1 VHIPYDRRIMQIT
14 TVHVKNFRSIL
25 DESLPCDSLT
35 ALVGRNGSG
44 KSSFLRA
51 LEFFYSPSAS
61 VTVEDFYAQDVS
73 NNIEIAVTYSDLD
86 AQEIALFS
94 AYMEDDSLTVVRVFS
109 DPQAGRSGTYH
120 GTRLQNPDFV
130 AIRNAGTATA
140 IREKYAEIRALD
152 KYDSLAPARSAA
164 AVRQALDEWE
174 SQNPEHSIS
183 MRDDGQFFGFTQV
196 GQGYLGRHTKFI
208 YIPAVRDALEDATER
223 RGSSVTEIMDL
234 VVRNALANR
243 KDVTDFR
250 QRTLDQYK
258 DIMNPQNLTELNDLA
273 VNLSETLQSFVPEA
287 KVLLQWSELADISI
301 PMPQAEVKL
310 TEDEYESRVE
320 RTGHGLQRA
329 FIITMLQHL
338 DAVRNAGSVPQED
351 SDDLVSTESTGGAT
365 GHLPNLV
372 LAIEE
377 PELYQH
383 PSRQRHLA
391 SVLLNLATGEI
402 PGVADKTQVIYATH
416 SPLFVGLDRFDQ
428 VRVLHKVAQEDG
440 NLRATQLMQAN
451 MAAVARELWE
461 ASNQHGGEFTAETLR
476 PRLQA
481 LMTPWMGEGFFADVV
496 VLVEGEDD
504 RAAILGFAN
513 SKDIDFDA
521 LGITVIP
528 CFGKPNIDRPLVI
541 LRQLGVS
548 VYVVWDGDFGDGGA
562 KPEDNRCLLRLV
574 GELEEDWPHFV
585 RASSACFKTNL
596 EKTLEDEIGKESF
609 TKLLS
614 EAQQE
619 LGIAKKKHALKNPAI
634 VENVV
639 AKASSCGNSSTSL
652 ESIVERIVAL
662 KSQS

>member
-1 VHIPYDRRIMQIT
+1 MQIK

-51 LEFFYSPSAS
+51 LEFFYSPSAA

-73 NNIEIAVTYSDLD
+73 NNIEIAVTYCDLD
-86 AQEIALFS
+86 TQEIDLFS

-287 KVLLQWSELADISI
+287 RVLLQWSELADISI

-440 NLRATQLMQAN
+440 NPRATQLMQAN

-513 SKDIDFDA
+513 SKEIDFDA

-562 KPEDNRCLLRLV
+562 KPEDNRYLLRLV
-574 GELEEDWPHFV
+574 GEFEEDWPHFV

>member
-1 VHIPYDRRIMQIT
+1 MSHT
-14 TVHVKNFRSIL
+14 L
-25 DESLPCDSLT
+25 
-35 ALVGRNGSG
+35 
-44 KSSFLRA
+44 
-51 LEFFYSPSAS
+51 S
-61 VTVEDFYAQDVS
+61 VTYG
-73 NNIEIAVTYSDLD
+73 DLN
-86 AQEIALFS
+86 AEERELFS
-94 AYMEDDSLTVVRVFS
+94 AYLDNDSLTVARVFS
-109 DPQAGRSGTYH
+109 NPQEGRSGTYH
-120 GTRLQNPDFV
+120 GTRLQNPEFV
-130 AIRNAGTATA
+130 ETRNAGGAREVRRKYNEVRET
-140 IREKYAEIRALD
+140 EKYASLPSVNSADTVRRELDQWEIR
-152 KYDSLAPARSAA
+152 
-164 AVRQALDEWE
+164 
-174 SQNPEHSIS
+174 NPEHCVSI
-183 MRDDGQFFGFTQV
+183 RDDGQFFGFTQV
-196 GQGYLGRHTKFI
+196 GQGYLGKHTKFI
-208 YIPAVRDALEDATER
+208 YIPAVRDALDDATEG

-243 KDVTDFR
+243 NDVTDFK

-258 DIMNPQNLTELNDLA
+258 EVMDPENLTELNNLA
-273 VNLSETLQSFVPEA
+273 DNLSETLQSYVPDA
-287 KVLLQWSELADISI
+287 RVLLQWSELADIPI

-338 DAVRNAGSVPQED
+338 DAVRNLGSVPAEGAPEEPE
-351 SDDLVSTESTGGAT
+351 TEVETGGST

-391 SVLLNLATGEI
+391 SVLLNLATGTI
-402 PGVADKTQVIYATH
+402 PGVADRTQVIYATH

-428 VRVLHKVAQEDG
+428 IRVLHKVPQVDG
-440 NLRATQLMQAN
+440 SPRATQLKQAD
-451 MAAVARELWE
+451 MEAVAHELWE
-461 ASNQHGGEFTAETLR
+461 AGNQPGEKFTAETLR

-504 RAAILGFAN
+504 RAAVLGFAK
-513 SKDIDFDA
+513 SKSIDFDG

-541 LRQLGVS
+541 LRQLGIA
-548 VYVVWDGDFGDGGA
+548 VYVVWDGDFGGNDA
-562 KPEDNRCLLRLV
+562 KPEDNRYLLRLL

-585 RASSACFKTNL
+585 RDSAACFKTNL
-596 EKTLEDEIGKESF
+596 EMTLEDEIGKQSF
-609 TKLLS
+609 GELLS

-634 VENVV
+634 IEHVV
-639 AKASSCGNSSTSL
+639 AKASSCGNPSKSL
-652 ESIVERIVAL
+652 EQIVERIVAL
-662 KSQS
+662 KTQS

>member
-1 VHIPYDRRIMQIT
+1 MQIK

-51 LEFFYSPSAS
+51 LEFFYSPSAA

-86 AQEIALFS
+86 AQEIDRFS
-94 AYMEDDSLTVVRVFS
+94 AYMEDDGLTVVRVFS
-109 DPQAGRSGTYH
+109 DPQAGKSGTYH

-130 AIRNAGTATA
+130 AVRNAGAATA
-140 IREKYAEIRALD
+140 IRGKYAEIRASD
-152 KYDSLAPARSAA
+152 KYDSLPSASSAA
-164 AVRQALDEWE
+164 AVRRALDEWE

-273 VNLSETLQSFVPEA
+273 VNLSETLQSFVPDA
-287 KVLLQWSELADISI
+287 SVLLQWSELADISI

-338 DAVRNAGSVPQED
+338 DAVRNVGATIQED
-351 SDDLVSTESTGGAT
+351 SDDLGSTERTSGAA

-428 VRVLHKVAQEDG
+428 VRVLHKVTQENG
-440 NLRATQLMQAN
+440 NPKATQLMKAD
-451 MAAVARELWE
+451 MAAVAHELWE
-461 ASNQHGGEFTAETLR
+461 ASDRNSGQFTPETLR

-481 LMTPWMGEGFFADVV
+481 LMTPWMGEGFFSDVV

-504 RAAILGFAN
+504 RSAILGFAK

-548 VYVVWDGDFGDGGA
+548 VYVVWDGDFGDTGA
-562 KPEDNRCLLRLV
+562 KPEDNRYLLKLV
-574 GELEEDWPHFV
+574 GEPEEDWPHFV
-585 RASSACFKTNL
+585 KASSACFKTNL

-609 TKLLS
+609 GKLLS
-614 EAQQE
+614 EAQQK

-634 VENVV
+634 IENVV
-639 AKASSCGNSSTSL
+639 ARASLCGNSSTSL
-652 ESIVERIVAL
+652 EGIVENVVAL
-662 KSQS
+662 KTQS

>member
-1 VHIPYDRRIMQIT
+1 MQIKN
-14 TVHVKNFRSIL
+14 VRVKNFRSIL

-51 LEFFYSPSAS
+51 LEFFYSPSAA
-61 VTVEDFYAQDVS
+61 VAVEDFYAQDVS
-73 NNIEIAVTYSDLD
+73 NNIEIAVTYADLD
-86 AQEIALFS
+86 AQEIDLFS
-94 AYMEDDSLTVVRVFS
+94 VYMEDDSLTVVRVFS

-130 AIRNAGTATA
+130 AIRNAAAATA
-140 IREKYAEIRALD
+140 VREKYAETRALD
-152 KYDSLAPARSAA
+152 KYDSLPSAPSAA
-164 AVRQALDEWE
+164 AVRRALDEWE
-174 SQNPEHSIS
+174 NQNPEHSIS

-196 GQGYLGRHTKFI
+196 AQGYLGRHSNFI
-208 YIPAVRDALEDATER
+208 YIPAVRDAVEDATEG
-223 RGSSVTEIMDL
+223 RGSSVTEIMNL

-243 KDVTDFR
+243 KDVTDFK
-250 QRTLDQYK
+250 QRTQDRYK
-258 DIMNPQNLTELNDLA
+258 EIMNPANLTELNDLA
-273 VNLSETLQSFVPEA
+273 ANLSGTLQSFVPDA
-287 KVLLQWSELADISI
+287 SVLLQWSELSDISI
-301 PMPQAEVKL
+301 PLPQAEVKL

-338 DAVRNAGSVPQED
+338 DAVRNLGSAAEPVAQEEPE
-351 SDDLVSTESTGGAT
+351 TEVEASGST

-391 SVLLNLATGEI
+391 SVLLNLATGAI

-428 VRVLHKVAQEDG
+428 IRVLHKVSPKDG
-440 NLRATQLMQAN
+440 GPRATQLKQAD
-451 MAAVARELWE
+451 MGAVADALWD
-461 ASNQHGGEFTAETLR
+461 AVKQRGERFTAETLR

-504 RAAILGFAN
+504 RAAILGFAK
-513 SKDIDFDA
+513 SKDIDFDG

-541 LRQLGVS
+541 LKQLGVS
-548 VYVVWDGDFGDGGA
+548 VYVVWDSDCGANDA
-562 KPEDNRCLLRLV
+562 KPEDNRYLLRLL
-574 GELEEDWPHFV
+574 GQPEEDWPHFV
-585 RASSACFKTNL
+585 RDSSACFKTNL

-609 TKLLS
+609 NELLS

-634 VENVV
+634 VANVV
-639 AKASSCGNSSTSL
+639 AKASSCGHSSTSL
-652 ESIVERIVAL
+652 KSIVEKIVAL
-662 KSQS
+662 KT

>member
-1 VHIPYDRRIMQIT
+1 MQIKN
-14 TVHVKNFRSIL
+14 VHVKNFRCIL

-44 KSSFLRA
+44 KSSFVRA
-51 LEFFYSPSAS
+51 LEYFYSPSAR
-61 VTVEDFYAQDVS
+61 VTLEDFYAQDVS
-73 NNIEIAVTYSDLD
+73 KDIEIAVTYADLNT
-86 AQEIALFS
+86 EERALFS
-94 AYMEDDSLTVVRVFS
+94 AYLDNDSLTVVRVFS
-109 DPQAGRSGTYH
+109 DPQSGRSGTYH
-120 GTRLQNPDFV
+120 GTRLRNPDFV
-130 AIRNAGTATA
+130 EIRNAGAATDV
-140 IREKYAEIRALD
+140 RNKYNEVRETEKYA
-152 KYDSLAPARSAA
+152 SLSPVRSAD
-164 AVRQALDEWE
+164 AVRRELDQWE
-174 SQNPEHSIS
+174 VQNPEQCTS

-196 GQGYLGRHTKFI
+196 AQGYLGRHTKFI
-208 YIPAVRDALEDATER
+208 YIPAVRDAVEDATEG

-234 VVRNALANR
+234 VVRNALSNR
-243 KDVTDFR
+243 TDVTDFK
-250 QRTLDQYK
+250 QRTQDQYK
-258 DIMNPQNLTELNDLA
+258 EIMDPEKLTELNSLA
-273 VNLSETLQSFVPEA
+273 DNLSDTLQSFVPDA

-338 DAVRNAGSVPQED
+338 DAVRNVGSAPEGEEPEEP
-351 SDDLVSTESTGGAT
+351 ESEGESSGTT

-391 SVLLNLATGEI
+391 SVLLNLAIGAI
-402 PGVADKTQVIYATH
+402 PGVAEKTQVIYATH

-428 VRVLHKVAQEDG
+428 IRVLHKVPQVDG
-440 NLRATQLMQAN
+440 GPRATQLKQAD
-451 MAAVARELWE
+451 MEAVAHELWE
-461 ASNQHGGEFTAETLR
+461 AGNQPGEKFTAETLR

-504 RAAILGFAN
+504 RAAILGFAK
-513 SKDIDFDA
+513 SMGIDFDG

-541 LRQLGVS
+541 LRQLGIA
-548 VYVVWDGDFGDGGA
+548 VYVVWDGDSGGNDA
-562 KPEDNRCLLRLV
+562 KPEDNQYLLRLL

-585 RASSACFKTNL
+585 RDSAACFKTNL
-596 EKTLEDEIGKESF
+596 EMTLEDEIGKQSF
-609 TKLLS
+609 GEWLS

-634 VENVV
+634 IEHVV
-639 AKASSCGNSSTSL
+639 ARASSCGNPGTSL
-652 ESIVERIVAL
+652 EQIVKRIVAL
-662 KSQS
+662 KTHS